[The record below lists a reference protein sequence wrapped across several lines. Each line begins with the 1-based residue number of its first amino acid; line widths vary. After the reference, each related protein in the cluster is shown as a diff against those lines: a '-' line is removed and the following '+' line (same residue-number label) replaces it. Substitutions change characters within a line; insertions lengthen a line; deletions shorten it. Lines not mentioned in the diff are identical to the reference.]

1 MIKPAPKVYQFEVHI
16 QKQSPNTRIAA
27 DQLLSLIR
35 ESDVSP
41 IDEHPLLPAYVVSV
55 CAAIEYRLNH
65 AYVQHFRRLL
75 GDNYEAYASPYLRLR
90 IEEKLGLLIPLIS
103 GFKLEVERKDPRVQL
118 LFKVFRLRN
127 RLIHQVP
134 HFHEAIFERHED
146 GSATIHPKDKS
157 LMYAHSHPEWTLI
170 RRRDLVTIHASLN
183 FWMSWL
189 YEISA
194 RISKPR
200 FNHKGILRNVG

>member
-1 MIKPAPKVYQFEVHI
+1 MIKPAPKSYQFEVHI
-16 QKQSPNTRIAA
+16 EKQSPNTRIAA

-41 IDEHPLLPAYVVSV
+41 IDEHPLLPAYVGYV

-75 GDNYEAYASPYLRLR
+75 GDNYEAYASPCLRLR

-103 GFKLEVERKDPRVQL
+103 GFRLEVERKDPRVQL

-134 HFHEAIFERHED
+134 QYHEAIFERHED
-146 GSATIHPKDKS
+146 GSATIHPKDKA
-157 LMYAHSHPEWTLI
+157 LMYAHSRQEWTLI
-170 RRRDLVTIHASLN
+170 RRGDLVTIHSSLN

-189 YEISA
+189 YEVPV
-194 RISKPR
+194 RIRKSR
-200 FNHKGILRNVG
+200 FNHKGVLRNVG